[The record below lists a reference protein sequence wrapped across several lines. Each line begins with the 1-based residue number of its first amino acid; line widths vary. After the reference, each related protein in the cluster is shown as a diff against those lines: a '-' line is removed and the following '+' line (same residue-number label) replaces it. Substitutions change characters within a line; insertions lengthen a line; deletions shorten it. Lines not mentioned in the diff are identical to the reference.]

1 MPLNVGCCIIKGE
14 IGLANTSPSFCVLTQ
29 IMVLRYRE
37 DLLVTERIF
46 FITEETAT
54 AMEGEVCSPNFGLSA
69 MYAYNKKAK
78 LVSTD

>member
-1 MPLNVGCCIIKGE
+1 
-14 IGLANTSPSFCVLTQ
+14 
-29 IMVLRYRE
+29 MVLHHRE

-54 AMEGEVCSPNFGLSA
+54 AMEGEVGLHNFGPSA
-69 MYAYNKKAK
+69 MYAYNKKAW

>member
-1 MPLNVGCCIIKGE
+1 
-14 IGLANTSPSFCVLTQ
+14 
-29 IMVLRYRE
+29 MVLRHRE

-54 AMEGEVCSPNFGLSA
+54 AMEGEVGLPNFGPSA
-69 MYAYNKKAK
+69 MYAYNKKAW